1 MINTN
6 DIERIAL
13 AKELANALA
22 KALKSNL
29 PSPYKLELSHY
40 TAEVLYQALIDY
52 AQMKEKMRRVS

>member
-1 MINTN
+1 MISTN
-6 DIERIAL
+6 DIERIDL

-40 TAEVLYQALIDY
+40 TAEVLHQALIDY

>member
-6 DIERIAL
+6 DIERIEL
-13 AKELANALA
+13 AKELASALA

-40 TAEVLYQALIDY
+40 TAEVLREALIDY

>member
-1 MINTN
+1 MISTN
-6 DIERIAL
+6 DIERIEL

-40 TAEVLYQALIDY
+40 TAEVLHQALIDY